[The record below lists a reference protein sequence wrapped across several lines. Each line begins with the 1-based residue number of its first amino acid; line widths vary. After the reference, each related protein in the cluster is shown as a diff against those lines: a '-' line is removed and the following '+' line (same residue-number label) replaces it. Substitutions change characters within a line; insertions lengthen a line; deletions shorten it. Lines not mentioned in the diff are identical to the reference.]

1 MQDTGMRTVA
11 TMRCALTARET
22 DQTSAMLGGRRKGLY
37 NTTLDGAL
45 LKA

>member
-1 MQDTGMRTVA
+1 MRTVA
-11 TMRCALTARET
+11 TMRCVLTTARET
-22 DQTSAMLGGRRKGLY
+22 DQTSAMLGGKRKGLY